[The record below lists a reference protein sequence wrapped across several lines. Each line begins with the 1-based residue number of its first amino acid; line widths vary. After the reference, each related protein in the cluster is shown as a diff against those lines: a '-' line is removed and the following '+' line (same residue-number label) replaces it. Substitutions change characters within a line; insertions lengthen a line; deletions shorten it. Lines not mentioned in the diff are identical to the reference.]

1 MDVAGARPAPYGPVP
16 MTRGHGIRGC
26 AVVAVLAALLC
37 APAASAAARA
47 RYDAHTVV
55 VQYRDR
61 APAAQRSLAAR
72 TAGVLETLGAISG
85 LGAQVVRVSGDPA
98 RVAER
103 LNRSSTVAYAEP
115 NYIYRATATPNDPL
129 FGQLYGLSAI
139 SAPLGWDAARLG
151 AFPASGGAEIGIVDT
166 GIDAGHEDLAGKV
179 VACAGV
185 RSFGINLL
193 GLVSLFDDPTIVPGR
208 CADDNGHGTHVAG
221 TAAALANNGRG
232 IAGVSFDSPLAICKA
247 LDANGQGS
255 LADIANCIAYLSAQG
270 AKIISLSLSG
280 PADART
286 LSNAV
291 AAASNNGALLVAA
304 AGNDGA
310 AAPSYPAA
318 YPQVVSVAAV
328 DRNGAHAPFSTANAD
343 VEVSAPGVDIL
354 STWLGGGYRTLSGT
368 SMATPHVAGVAAI
381 IAARNPGAGAAAW
394 RAKLTSAVD
403 DLGPKGRDPQ
413 FGFGRVDLRKA
424 VAP

>member
-1 MDVAGARPAPYGPVP
+1 
-16 MTRGHGIRGC
+16 MTRRQGITRW
-26 AVVAVLAALLC
+26 AVVAVLAALLG
-37 APAASAAARA
+37 APAASAAPRA
-47 RYDAHTVV
+47 RYDAHTVI

-61 APAAQRSLAAR
+61 APAAQRSLASR
-72 TAGVLETLGAISG
+72 TAGVLETLGRITG
-85 LGAQVVRVSGDPA
+85 LGAQVVHVSGDPA

-115 NYIYRATATPNDPL
+115 NYIYRAAATVAATPNDPL

-151 AFPASGGAEIGIVDT
+151 AFPTSGGAEIGIVDT

-193 GLVSLFDDPTIVPGR
+193 GLVTLFDDPTIVPGR

-221 TAAALANNGRG
+221 TAAAIANNGRG

-247 LDANGQGS
+247 LDAKGQGS

-270 AKIISLSLSG
+270 AKIISLSVTS
-280 PADART
+280 PANAQT
-286 LSNAV
+286 LANAV

-304 AGNDGA
+304 AGNDGGA
-310 AAPSYPAA
+310 ALSYPAA
-318 YPQVVSVAAV
+318 YPQVVSVGAV

-354 STWLGGGYRTLSGT
+354 STWFDGGYRTLSGT

-381 IAARNPGAGAAAW
+381 IAARNPAGGPSAW